1 MAKGYN
7 LTVQL
12 NLQGP
17 SNVNSVV
24 NNLKKQLSGINAN
37 VNVQLPNNAIRQI
50 AQVNKSLKQTAK
62 DANVAASGMEKF
74 GQAAGLA
81 VKRFGAFTAATAGFY
96 AITRA
101 TQQSLQKFV
110 EFDKQ
115 ITRIAQ
121 VTNSTKQS
129 LSGLSSEITKLS
141 VSLGASSSELAAVSV
156 TLSQAGLSARETEK
170 ALKALA
176 LTTLAPTFNNLNQ
189 TVEGSIALMKQFS
202 ISTSQLEK
210 ALGSINAVAGSF
222 AVEAGDLITAVQR
235 AGGVFAAAST
245 GVSTGTQALNEFLA
259 VFTSVRAT
267 TRESAETIATGLRTI
282 FTRLQRADTIAALEA
297 FGVTLTDLEGKFVG
311 PYRAI
316 EQLAKGL
323 GRLDPRSL
331 QFSGIVE
338 ELGGFRQVGKVI
350 PLIQRFTTAQQALNV
365 AQAGSGSL
373 AKDAAIGQQAL
384 SVQVAK
390 VAEEFNALIRSIG
403 QTGEFRAFV
412 RLSLDLASALIK
424 VADAIKPVIPALAA
438 LGAARLVGG
447 LGQIGRG
454 FRKGIGFNSGGLVPG
469 SGNTDSVSANLT
481 PGEYV
486 IRKKAVQ
493 AIGVGNLE
501 RMNRYAKGGPVSPD
515 SMGSAEIRSRIVRT
529 GKAEQYA
536 AGQRINAG
544 DRVNLDIQSIAFDG
558 GKVGNTQFEK
568 RVAASL
574 RGQWF
579 GGNAPVDVV
588 APGYGPVEVRNRSKF
603 TPPAELAD
611 KLARYKLSTI
621 GEAALSNQMQN
632 DNINL
637 GRIYVAYNTGK
648 LPKEELDKKK
658 LAGKKIRSLDRLPK
672 NAKKV
677 GYDFRPQPITRAA
690 SGGPISGKDT
700 VPALLTPGEYVLNER
715 AASMLG
721 EKTLNELNNADKIY
735 GYNSGGPVRL
745 QGGGRPSGGGGG
757 GGGGDTAIGKT
768 VGVML
773 ALQGAVSGLSYA
785 IGDAS
790 ASALAAQN
798 SLQGLATAGSLSIT
812 ALQILPKNASKLSKG
827 LVGVLGVTMALDS
840 IIQSV
845 GNSTNQFNAKLGK
858 ETLSKTLDAAG
869 KNLEDFS
876 KNVRNAAAAAQFS
889 QNIEKSIQAAKTVG
903 AAESGRS
910 FSLRQ
915 FAFDYIAG
923 QGSSGRGSEYEA
935 AASRVRARGGVL
947 GGLSELFNPSQFA
960 REVEAELSAT
970 RSASTERFGSIRD
983 QLLRRSEI
991 QVGAGANLRQV
1002 YQQLTE
1008 SQREAIARSNADIS
1022 RQIDAA
1028 GGADTA
1034 AGKDIINQEVIK
1046 QLKISLGPALAA
1058 RTASAAE
1065 RTAKQ
1070 LQVALER
1077 VFSTM
1082 QQSMKAVAADINSR
1096 FARVTSS
1103 LSASLGQAKI
1113 GYSNTAMQNV
1123 LTNPR
1128 AFSAAQIAS
1137 VVQKTT
1143 PLLGR
1148 GGDRVGQLAV
1158 ASTQIESNIAGVI
1171 DDALSQG
1178 GLDPGAQLSRIG
1190 ADLVNM
1196 VSGLNL
1202 GADIEGVISS
1212 QLNEAFERA
1221 SKQLGENADP
1231 GEIRQKV
1238 QEIVSNL
1245 PSLNGALDVV
1255 RQAFETVS
1263 GAQQNYASVV
1273 QQVTDA
1279 ILSQKTFIDKAA
1291 SIRREGDLQLRKAL
1305 GEDISLNDVIR
1316 NVGAAVAQQT
1326 GGTTSIDRMS
1336 QNIQTLLARRSQIEE
1351 RRSQIG
1357 GSAVDSPEWKAL
1369 TDELS
1374 KLDVE
1379 LANSRAGLELLANS
1393 TEIASAALGKVAE
1406 IQARASQQID
1416 FTAGFATSGPEQ
1428 LASMERNFAAL
1439 NHILEG
1445 GQLTLQNS
1453 FDAQQAMF
1461 QTAMQGGS
1469 AGDVYLA
1476 GRGALAS
1483 QQQATLGLLTQLKPF
1498 VGDSKEFNQ
1507 QFKTV
1512 LTSFLKQRAQGPLGQ
1527 KLLASLDKMF
1537 AQQAGQGAEQ
1547 KQAIAVYQQAIDAQA
1562 RANEAL
1568 GQLPQPM
1575 TILAEATNA
1584 LNSTIRSLPDKINK
1598 MIPGGVSAPV
1608 AQGKSSGGIVYASN
1622 GQYVEMKPK
1631 GTDTVPAMLTEG
1643 EFVVNRKATKKNRA
1657 LLETINNGGTPS
1669 MMGGVAYAAD
1679 GGIMQQRYQQAQYV
1693 MNTGV
1698 QGRFAQI
1705 YGQYRAAYGLGVQR
1719 VVPIQVR
1726 RVILQAVNRENFL
1739 AAQYASEYDRIQAS
1753 EGGIEG
1759 FEKDLAKRQQGRQ
1772 ADAVSAYRNRYGT
1785 EHPSVLLEQLK
1796 KRFGPNG
1803 TNPDPEKYAVIQNA
1817 RNPADLYKIA
1827 KNYKVSIAARE
1838 AENNLNAFQARQ
1850 ERAEEAEARRRE
1862 EKKPKPTPVK
1872 PTATAAPKPTTATVS
1887 KPEPVKPVS
1896 PGEEVQR
1903 EADKEAERKREEKDK
1918 KTITPAGPAPAAE
1931 PPKPPKPSPFN
1942 QQMKVAIYGPD
1953 MQPDDIGGLQAK
1965 ASMAANRA
1973 FSARSEAVKALED
1986 RNWFSQTTDYWLG
1999 ENFYSDQIKTADKQL
2014 DAVRRARSNFQ
2025 IALNLNNAP
2034 QARLDAYQT
2043 AKRILSGKVLA
2054 GTTAGPSTQELQAQ
2068 EQQISSGQEIATD
2081 ILLTAAPLPVPS
2093 AGVLKPVGKALAKG
2107 AGVTG
2112 RVGLGAARVTGEAA
2126 VAAGK
2131 KLYTKGGGKLAAVAG
2146 KQVAKEGTEVVA
2158 KEGAEAAV
2166 KLTEREAAELARRE
2180 VGVNTGRRA
2189 IGAGGA
2195 PKPASIARPGS
2206 GAATDAMA
2214 RGYTETLESSYGTY
2228 EQIANA
2234 LLFRS
2239 RGGIVP
2245 AYMNSGGY
2253 AYASPSDK
2261 IKDKYNADMRALG
2274 PDDGSQVYAI
2284 KKKMIAYGFGLDAA
2298 GRPVLNNPLGGY
2310 GDPRSNEKDYSS
2322 IFNDGNTPV
2331 KFNYLSVGGLAK
2343 GTDQYPAM
2351 LSKGEMVMNP
2361 EATRRNKGLL
2371 RALNKSRG
2379 GMVKNGIVYA
2389 ANGTDGGLGVTAGNG
2404 ELRITGDVRVTPENI
2419 PEPTAISAGASMAA
2433 PVGPAADT
2441 GGMEQM
2447 GSVLQEAFNSFGQN
2461 VSNIA
2466 SPLTAFAGGAE
2477 NLQNVFTVFNN
2488 AVTLMSSVN
2497 FGVISEGAQALQI
2510 AGNALSIAS
2519 SSFVAPI
2526 NGFRNS
2532 IASFAEQTN
2541 RLITAIATMGQV
2553 NGTIQVVGSIS
2564 LQPLQ
2569 VDVVGVDGLVEAISG
2584 PITNAVLAQVGN
2596 ALSAGNPGINV
2607 DGLNVGSI
2615 V

>member
-50 AQVNKSLKQTAK
+50 AQVNKSLQQTAK

-129 LSGLSSEITKLS
+129 LSGLSNEITKLS

-297 FGVTLTDLEGKFVG
+297 FGVTLTDLEGKFIG

-316 EQLAKGL
+316 EQLAQGL

-438 LGAARLVGG
+438 LGAAKLVGG

-558 GKVGNTQFEK
+558 GKVGNTEFEQ
-568 RVAASL
+568 RVASSL

-658 LAGKKIRSLDRLPK
+658 LAGKKIRSLDKIPK
-672 NAKKV
+672 K
-677 GYDFRPQPITRAA
+677 RAA

-745 QGGGRPSGGGGG
+745 FGGGRPNIGFPATGTNPASRRNQGDQGDGG
-757 GGGGDTAIGKT
+757 IGRIA
-768 VGVML
+768 GAMF
-773 ALQGAVSGLSYA
+773 ALQGTVAALNAA

-790 ASALAAQN
+790 ASALAAQ
-798 SLQGLATAGSLSIT
+798 SALQSVATSATLVIGGFSVIPKGTKPFGKAMSVGAKT
-812 ALQILPKNASKLSKG
+812 ALG
-827 LVGVLGVTMALDS
+827 LVGGLMAIDGIMQAL
-840 IIQSV
+840 
-845 GNSTNQFNAKLGK
+845 GNSTNEFNAKLGK
-858 ETLSKTLDAAG
+858 ETLSKSLDAAG
-869 KNLEDFS
+869 KALGAFS
-876 KNVRNAAAAAQFS
+876 KNARNAAAAAAFQEQIARS
-889 QNIEKSIQAAKTVG
+889 TQAAKTIS
-903 AAESGRS
+903 AAESGGAV
-910 FSLRQ
+910 SLRQ
-915 FAFDYIAG
+915 FFMDVIAG
-923 QGSSGRGSEYEA
+923 QGSSGRGSEYET
-935 AASRVRARGGVL
+935 AASRVRARGGVF
-947 GGLSELFNPSQFA
+947 GSVSEFYDPEQFS
-960 REVEAELSAT
+960 REVEAEIQRTRTSSAE
-970 RSASTERFGSIRD
+970 SFGSISEQILKKAELDVSRGADLGDVYRELTTD
-983 QLLRRSEI
+983 QK
-991 QVGAGANLRQV
+991 Q
-1002 YQQLTE
+1002 
-1008 SQREAIARSNADIS
+1008 AIARSNTDVAERLDRAAPAERRGI
-1022 RQIDAA
+1022 IDA
-1028 GGADTA
+1028 
-1034 AGKDIINQEVIK
+1034 EVRK
-1046 QLKISLGPALAA
+1046 QLQALLGPALAA
-1058 RTASAAE
+1058 RTANAAD

-1096 FARVTSS
+1096 FARVTNA

-1113 GYSNTAMQNV
+1113 GYDNTAMKNV

-1158 ASTQIESNIAGVI
+1158 ASTQIESNVAGVI
-1171 DDALSQG
+1171 DNVLSQG

-1202 GADIEGVISS
+1202 GSDVESVISS
-1212 QLNEAFERA
+1212 QLQQAFQQA
-1221 SKQLGENADP
+1221 SNQNQLGPNADP

-1238 QEIVSNL
+1238 QEIVGNL
-1245 PSLNGALDVV
+1245 PALNGALDVV
-1255 RQAFETVS
+1255 RQAFETIS

-1279 ILSQKTFIDKAA
+1279 ILSQKAYIDKAA

-1326 GGTTSIDRMS
+1326 GGTTSIARMS
-1336 QNIQTLLARRSQIEE
+1336 GNVQRLLARRSQIEE
-1351 RRSQIG
+1351 RRSQLG
-1357 GSAVDSPEWKAL
+1357 GSAVDTPEWKVL

-1393 TEIASAALGKVAE
+1393 TEIASAALNRISE
-1406 IQARASQQID
+1406 IQARAQEK
-1416 FTAGFATSGPEQ
+1416 AGFAEKLATASPEEFLGMRQ
-1428 LASMERNFAAL
+1428 DYAAL
-1439 NHILEG
+1439 ENILQG

-1453 FDAQQAMF
+1453 FDAQAAMMQSF
-1461 QTAMQGGS
+1461 AQGGTPGDAIA
-1469 AGDVYLA
+1469 AG
-1476 GRGALAS
+1476 GQALY
-1483 QQQATLGLLTQLKPF
+1483 QQKGSVLNQLKELKPF
-1498 VGDSKEFNQ
+1498 FGDNNKEFN
-1507 QFKTV
+1507 KAYETV
-1512 LTSFLKQRAQGPLGQ
+1512 LRSFLKDRGIMGKAIE
-1527 KLLASLDKMF
+1527 KMF
-1537 AQQAGQGAEQ
+1537 AEMDGKDTETQR
-1547 KQAIAVYQQAIDAQA
+1547 AIAVYQQAIDAQA
-1562 RANEAL
+1562 RANTAL
-1568 GQLPQPM
+1568 AAIPQPVQALTQATNTLNNTIASLPQR
-1575 TILAEATNA
+1575 I
-1584 LNSTIRSLPDKINK
+1584 NS
-1598 MIPGGVSAPV
+1598 MIPAGVAAPPAPAPARGRGPV
-1608 AQGKSSGGIVYASN
+1608 TRSSGGIIYAN
-1622 GQYVEMKPK
+1622 DGQYVEMKPK
-1631 GTDTVPAMLTEG
+1631 GTDTVPAMLTKG

-1657 LLETINNGGTPS
+1657 LLETLNNGGKPS
-1669 MMGGVAYAAD
+1669 MDGGVAYANA
-1679 GGIMQQRYQQAQYV
+1679 GGYFGAYDSPVYQLSAFERYQMAWQRYKQAYGFGTQQLLPLEFRGAVKRAIIADDARYRYWQQNPDAFAGPKPSAYQQKLYEALEARGAGSSVLANVRRDPRLLNAAARNFGIDLKTAEPIERESVEDRRERVQNAVEKRRREREEREADKSPGLVAKQKRQERTIEQAGPAEQSPTSSLTQKAKDKLAQIDAEQAAKQKAREKEKAEFEARQRERQAQTDSV
-1693 MNTGV
+1693 RTADKIAPPRENIRPTV
-1698 QGRFAQI
+1698 NRQREAQRRLEKLANERKQPI
-1705 YGQYRAAYGLGVQR
+1705 NQVSIDEYKRLYTQVWLNGEYSLSEGDRAKYRELN
-1719 VVPIQVR
+1719 VR
-1726 RVILQAVNRENFL
+1726 RVGNPPIPAENSLQAMGVNRFELQKEIQQANPQNLNPELARARSRAATDLANADRTYVRDVAGGFFQGLGEGAASMAVGAAEAVLPTVAGIGAGVL
-1739 AAQYASEYDRIQAS
+1739 AAPSGPGAIPA
-1753 EGGIEG
+1753 G
-1759 FEKDLAKRQQGRQ
+1759 LAF
-1772 ADAVSAYRNRYGT
+1772 AAATSAAQER
-1785 EHPSVLLEQLK
+1785 LLQTAA
-1796 KRFGPNG
+1796 PN
-1803 TNPDPEKYAVIQNA
+1803 
-1817 RNPADLYKIA
+1817 LYKKKEEIKKKSPFSAAAGSFAVGIGGAGREVVSRGARTVARGASGMGFRGVTATDDLTGPGLKIPKILPRSKPGYPANRVDVPKPAIQTA
-1827 KNYKVSIAARE
+1827 KPLPKPANIPQKQWDSMSPEFQQQWLERTKQAAKAVKQTATQPSGRLQIRGQGNEAIPATARE
-1838 AENNLNAFQARQ
+1838 AEL
-1850 ERAEEAEARRRE
+1850 RE
-1862 EKKPKPTPVK
+1862 FF
-1872 PTATAAPKPTTATVS
+1872 
-1887 KPEPVKPVS
+1887 
-1896 PGEEVQR
+1896 
-1903 EADKEAERKREEKDK
+1903 KR
-1918 KTITPAGPAPAAE
+1918 TG
-1931 PPKPPKPSPFN
+1931 
-1942 QQMKVAIYGPD
+1942 
-1953 MQPDDIGGLQAK
+1953 
-1965 ASMAANRA
+1965 
-1973 FSARSEAVKALED
+1973 
-1986 RNWFSQTTDYWLG
+1986 QTT
-1999 ENFYSDQIKTADKQL
+1999 
-2014 DAVRRARSNFQ
+2014 
-2025 IALNLNNAP
+2025 
-2034 QARLDAYQT
+2034 
-2043 AKRILSGKVLA
+2043 
-2054 GTTAGPSTQELQAQ
+2054 
-2068 EQQISSGQEIATD
+2068 
-2081 ILLTAAPLPVPS
+2081 
-2093 AGVLKPVGKALAKG
+2093 
-2107 AGVTG
+2107 
-2112 RVGLGAARVTGEAA
+2112 
-2126 VAAGK
+2126 
-2131 KLYTKGGGKLAAVAG
+2131 
-2146 KQVAKEGTEVVA
+2146 
-2158 KEGAEAAV
+2158 
-2166 KLTEREAAELARRE
+2166 
-2180 VGVNTGRRA
+2180 
-2189 IGAGGA
+2189 
-2195 PKPASIARPGS
+2195 
-2206 GAATDAMA
+2206 
-2214 RGYTETLESSYGTY
+2214 
-2228 EQIANA
+2228 
-2234 LLFRS
+2234 
-2239 RGGIVP
+2239 
-2245 AYMNSGGY
+2245 
-2253 AYASPSDK
+2253 
-2261 IKDKYNADMRALG
+2261 
-2274 PDDGSQVYAI
+2274 
-2284 KKKMIAYGFGLDAA
+2284 
-2298 GRPVLNNPLGGY
+2298 
-2310 GDPRSNEKDYSS
+2310 
-2322 IFNDGNTPV
+2322 
-2331 KFNYLSVGGLAK
+2331 FNYMSSGGLAR
-2343 GTDQYPAM
+2343 GPDQYPAM
-2351 LSKGEMVMNP
+2351 LSRGEMVMNP

-2419 PEPTAISAGASMAA
+2419 PEPTAISAGAPMAA

-2488 AVTLMSSVN
+2488 AVTLMSSVK

-2526 NGFRNS
+2526 NGFRDS
-2532 IASFAEQTN
+2532 IVSFADQTN
-2541 RLITAIATMGQV
+2541 RLITAISSMGEV
-2553 NGTIQVVGSIS
+2553 NGTVNVVGSIS